1 MERTHTTHLSASMGQ
16 ATTLPPNLATNA
28 MELVLRTL
36 FTMVFTQP
44 SSLAEFL
51 WVSLGNGPLSS
62 LTLATN
68 ATHASG
74 FSELDVH
81 NLWGLMNSQ
90 ATFKALLEV
99 RKGKRPFIIS
109 RSTFAGSGT
118 WAGHWV
124 RFSRDFPWSFCL
136 KFT

>member
-1 MERTHTTHLSASMGQ
+1 
-16 ATTLPPNLATNA
+16 

-36 FTMVFTQP
+36 YTTVL
-44 SSLAEFL
+44 SSIPVLRL
-51 WVSLGNGPLSS
+51 GGSLCAPAGNGPLSS
-62 LTLATN
+62 LTLAIN
-68 ATHASG
+68 ATHGPG

-99 RKGKRPFIIS
+99 RNGKRPFIIS

-124 RFSRDFPWSFCL
+124 
-136 KFT
+136 